1 MRSDWRMHIIDI
13 QFLKQRKM
21 KLESL
26 ETSRITTL
34 SSRQRSNNSRVR
46 FHIDIIPDIDMS
58 LEPMEIE
65 IELKS

>member
-1 MRSDWRMHIIDI
+1 MHIIDI